1 MQERYTSCGAKD
13 WLDTTA
19 PISSSVN
26 ASWTFFAGTENW
38 NKREEYYSRLNVK
51 DVRIQGRANERV
63 GPESAKFN
71 DETQRV
77 AVAAA
82 NSVASCC
89 STVFPGGRCTG

>member
-1 MQERYTSCGAKD
+1 MFEPSCGAKD
-13 WLDTTA
+13 LLDTTA

-26 ASWTFFAGTENW
+26 TSWSFFAGTENW
-38 NKREEYYSRLNVK
+38 NKRGEYSSGMNLK
-51 DVRIQGRANERV
+51 DVRIQGCANERV

-89 STVFPGGRCTG
+89 STVFPGGRCPG